1 MLDSQ
6 KIVIDLGSVRLD
18 LYFEEEAQALVSEIR
33 PGKPV
38 MRSSFALGVMN
49 YSRADLERFKSRNEK
64 VKVRV
69 LGGFRLGNDISPAL
83 AVDVVD
89 SIRVFGLLQAQEDV
103 KSALMQTGKIL

>member
-1 MLDSQ
+1 MLESQ
-6 KIVIDLGSVRLD
+6 KIVIDLGSVCLD
-18 LYFEEEAQALVSEIR
+18 LYFGDETQAQVTEIHL
-33 PGKPV
+33 GEPV
-38 MRSSFALGVMN
+38 TRSSFALGVMN

-69 LGGFRLGNDISPAL
+69 LGGFRLDKDISPAL

-103 KSALMQTGKIL
+103 KTALMQTGKIF